1 MSQELEEWES
11 QAHTAESIV
20 REGVRHPAAA
30 LGLVVTW
37 DMLII
42 SLPPPPDPLLPA
54 TDQSTETTRHDH

>member
-11 QAHTAESIV
+11 QAHTAESTV

-42 SLPPPPDPLLPA
+42 STPRP
-54 TDQSTETTRHDH
+54 TTPCHRPVY